1 MMKQSASS
9 ARLMERREAVVPKA
23 PFHVTPLFAE
33 RAKGAVIWDTD
44 GNEYIDFAGGIGTLN
59 AGHCPPEVVEAIR
72 SQSEKYLHTCFNVM
86 MYEPY
91 IELAERLVAIT
102 PGNFPKKA
110 MFFNSGAEAVENAVK
125 IARKATGRP
134 AIIAFEHAFHGRTL
148 LTMTL
153 TAKENPYKAGFGP
166 FAPEIYRA
174 AYPYPYR
181 MPAVFPNPENPQ
193 TYVDYFEQFF
203 REIVPVEKVA
213 AIIVEP
219 QLGEGGFIVPPDIFL
234 PTLREITNKY
244 GILLIADEIQTG
256 FCRTGQWFAV
266 NHYNVEP
273 DLLVLGKSLA
283 SGMPL
288 SAVVGKSELM
298 EAVQVGG
305 LGGTYA
311 GNPVACAAAI
321 ATLNVYEKQQLC
333 QRAVQ
338 IGQRVKEFWT
348 ELQKEFPVIGDV
360 RGLGA
365 MVGVELVT
373 DPESRTPNADLA
385 KAIVQESYPRGLI
398 TMTAGTY
405 GNVLRHLMPLVIT
418 QDQLEKGLNILATVM
433 KEIRT

>member
-1 MMKQSASS
+1 MKYSERTT
-9 ARLMERREAVVPKA
+9 RLLERRQAVVPRA
-23 PFHVTPLFAE
+23 PFHVTPLFVE
-33 RAKGAVIWDTD
+33 RAKGALVWDTD
-44 GNEYIDFAGGIGTLN
+44 GNQYIDFAGGIGTLN
-59 AGHCPPEVVEAIR
+59 AGHCPDEVVQAIR
-72 SQSEKYLHTCFNVM
+72 EQSGKYLHTCFNVM

-91 IELAERLVAIT
+91 IELAEKLVSLM
-102 PGNFPKKA
+102 PGKFDKKA
-110 MFFNSGAEAVENAVK
+110 MFFNSGAEAVENAIK

-134 AIIAFEHAFHGRTL
+134 AVIAFDHAFHGRTL

-166 FAPEIYRA
+166 FAPEVYRA

-181 MPAVFPNPENPQ
+181 MPDVFSNPDDPN
-193 TYVDYFEQFF
+193 TYVTYFERFF
-203 REIVPVEKVA
+203 QEVVPAERVA

-219 QLGEGGFIVPPDIFL
+219 QLGEGGFIAPPPAFL
-234 PTLREITNKY
+234 PALRQITEQH
-244 GILLIADEIQTG
+244 GIVFIADEIQTG
-256 FCRTGQWFAV
+256 FCRTGEMFAV
-266 NHYNVEP
+266 THYGVEP

-298 EAVQVGG
+298 EAPQVGG

-321 ATLNVYEKQQLC
+321 ATLDVYEKYQLC
-333 QRAVQ
+333 ERART
-338 IGQRVKEFWT
+338 IGERVRSFW
-348 ELQKEFPVIGDV
+348 LQLQQQYPVIGDV

-365 MVGVELVT
+365 MIGVEFVS
-373 DPESRTPNADLA
+373 DPESREPNPKLA
-385 KAIVQESYPRGLI
+385 KAIVESSYKKGLI

-418 QDQLEKGLNILATVM
+418 DEQLETGLSILETVM
-433 KEIRT
+433 KEISP